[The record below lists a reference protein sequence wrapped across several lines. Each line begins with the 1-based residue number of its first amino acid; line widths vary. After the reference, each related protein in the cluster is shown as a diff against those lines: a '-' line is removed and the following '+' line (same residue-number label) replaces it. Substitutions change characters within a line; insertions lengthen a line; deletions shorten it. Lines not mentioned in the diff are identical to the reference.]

1 MNRFAKM
8 YNPRGLRIPERP
20 PKARAVM
27 RAVSSFQGPKELIL
41 TGYCTPA
48 ENQGAMPYCAAYAAS
63 SFAENVKWRLNGYH
77 RDIDPVPLYKY
88 AKTIDGD
95 PDGDGTYLECALEAL
110 LAKGHFDKDV
120 CSVKVVRGSLWGGV
134 LSGFEDLQYVVHRY
148 GSCIAG
154 FEIDSSWYTPKG
166 GVVYGG
172 GATEGG
178 HAVTVAGYDED
189 GVIVLNSWG
198 ADYGHDGFVY
208 IPRNVFAKQFLYAAV
223 LTHCLDD
230 R

>member
-20 PKARAVM
+20 PKAKAVM
-27 RAVSSFQGPKELIL
+27 KAAPSFRGPKELIL

-48 ENQGAMPYCAAYAAS
+48 ENQGSLPYCAAYAAS
-63 SFAENVKWRLNGYH
+63 SFAENVRWRRDGYH
-77 RDIDPVPLYKY
+77 RDVDPVPLYRY

-110 LAKGHFDKDV
+110 LAKGVFDRSV
-120 CSVKVVRGSLWGGV
+120 CSVKVVRGPLWGAC
-134 LSGFEDLQYVVHRY
+134 SGLDDLKYVVHRY

-154 FEIDSSWYTPKG
+154 FEIDSSWYSPRN
-166 GVVYGG
+166 GVVRGG
-172 GATEGG
+172 GTTEGG
-178 HAVTVAGYDED
+178 HAVTVAGYDGG
-189 GVIVLNSWG
+189 GVLVLNSWG
-198 ADYGHDGFVY
+198 ADYGRDGFVY
-208 IPRNVFAKQFLYAAV
+208 VPNDVFGRQFLYAAV